1 MQTLDS
7 YIMDHSDAEDAIL
20 LELNRKTHL
29 QFTNPRMLSGVLQGN
44 LLYLISCMMQP
55 LNILEIGTFTGYS
68 AICLAR
74 GLKRGGNLIT
84 IDINDELFD
93 FASSYFEKAG
103 LSETIT
109 FLKGDAL
116 KIVPTL
122 KQQFDLVFIDG
133 EKSQYLDYYHAA
145 FEKIRPGGIILAD
158 NVLWNGN
165 VVEKPKADDFQLK
178 GVLEFNEFIK
188 QDKRVEKMIL
198 PLRDGLMLIRKK
210 EF

>member
-1 MQTLDS
+1 
-7 YIMDHSDAEDAIL
+7 
-20 LELNRKTHL
+20 
-29 QFTNPRMLSGVLQGN
+29 
-44 LLYLISCMMQP
+44 MMQP

-93 FASSYFEKAG
+93 FASSYFKKAG

-145 FEKIRPGGIILAD
+145 FEKTRPGGIILAD
-158 NVLWNGN
+158 NVLWNGK